1 MLRSLSLCLA
11 LVSVSAVSAG
21 CATHEADAKPA
32 TATPK
37 SGGTASDDHALCV
50 KMFDRNRTCTDQYI
64 PALVDAR
71 ARKDMPAGI
80 AAEVKSDRDGVIAQ
94 AKQEWA
100 KDSTDEAIESTC
112 NAIVAHLSDAD
123 RADETAISQC
133 LEKSDCG
140 EYVTCQTPVLEKHL
154 QHP

>member
-11 LVSVSAVSAG
+11 LASLSTLAA
-21 CATHEADAKPA
+21 CATHEAEAKPA
-32 TATPK
+32 TAAPK
-37 SGGTASDDHALCV
+37 SGGTTDDHALCV
-50 KMFDRNRTCTDQYI
+50 KMFDRNRECTDQYI

-112 NAIVAHLSDAD
+112 NMIVAHLSDAD
-123 RADETAISQC
+123 RADETTVGQC
-133 LEKSDCG
+133 LEKTDCG
-140 EYVTCQTPVLEKHL
+140 EYVACQVPVLEKHL

>member
-11 LVSVSAVSAG
+11 LLSTVPA
-21 CATHEADAKPA
+21 CDTHEAKAQPA
-32 TATPK
+32 QPK
-37 SGGTASDDHALCV
+37 QAGPASDADAHALCV
-50 KMFDRNRTCTDQYI
+50 KMFVRDRQCTDQYI

-100 KDSTDEAIESTC
+100 NDSTDAAIDSTC
-112 NAIVAHLSDAD
+112 NAIIAHLTDAD
-123 RADETAISQC
+123 RADAPTMAQC
-133 LEKSDCG
+133 LEQADCG
-140 EYVTCQTPVLEKHL
+140 AYVACQLPVLEKHL
-154 QHP
+154 AH